1 MVLVAGLAVAGVG
14 GIAAAFY
21 VSVRSGGARGAPSR
35 KAAPRRSSGAGV
47 RRPRSRGGWLRRAD
61 IDEELWP
68 EDAFGGVTDE
78 QFWDD
83 LAADKPLATTARQP
97 PPAVPAAPAAAPRRP
112 SGASGGPSRPGGQP
126 GPAASGPRRGA
137 GQPAETPGRR
147 RSEEDPLTSAAY
159 SLRGGRSAGG
169 RSYQSSRRPGYLTQP
184 EDAPSRD
191 PAGRGSAAYRH
202 GSDPVAPMYAGDPV
216 ASMST
221 PPYGELYRYGDPA
234 VDGRHDRRGGGRPRE
249 RQPQPQG
256 SGYHAPWYLGDGYRR
271 PGGPATDGRR

>member
-1 MVLVAGLAVAGVG
+1 METMVLVAGLAVAGVG

-97 PPAVPAAPAAAPRRP
+97 PPAVPAAPAAPPGRGLRRP
-112 SGASGGPSRPGGQP
+112 LPARRPAGPGGER
-126 GPAASGPRRGA
+126 AATRGR
-137 GQPAETPGRR
+137 P
-147 RSEEDPLTSAAY
+147 
-159 SLRGGRSAGG
+159 AGG
-169 RSYQSSRRPGYLTQP
+169 
-184 EDAPSRD
+184 DA
-191 PAGRGSAAYRH
+191 G
-202 GSDPVAPMYAGDPV
+202 
-216 ASMST
+216 T
-221 PPYGELYRYGDPA
+221 PP
-234 VDGRHDRRGGGRPRE
+234 
-249 RQPQPQG
+249 
-256 SGYHAPWYLGDGYRR
+256 
-271 PGGPATDGRR
+271 